1 MKNKKKAIVC
11 VSNDLVTDN
20 RVARTCLV
28 LEGQNYEVILVGRQ
42 KKNSPPISQKS
53 FRWKRLKLPFEKG
66 PLFYITLNLRLL
78 LFLFS
83 NKFDLIYA
91 NDLDTL
97 IPCFVAAKIK
107 NSKLIYDTHE
117 LFTEVPELTS
127 RPRVQKIW
135 LKIES
140 AIFPKLKHVI
150 TVNDSI
156 AQIYSQKYRIP
167 ITAVRNVPEYH
178 KLEKDLKTREQFKLS
193 NDDFILII
201 QGSGLN
207 IDRGVEEAVLAMKDC
222 EGCILLIVGD
232 GDVIPKAKEI
242 VTRNKLDQK
251 VKFISRRPYE
261 ELMKITRIADMG
273 LLLDK
278 NSSLNQELALPNK
291 LFDYIHAGIPIL
303 SSALPEIKKII
314 KKYDVG
320 IFLSKTEP
328 KIIQETILSYKANHK
343 LRNQHKENCKLA
355 AEKENWDIEQQKL
368 IDVIV
373 ASEQD

>member
-42 KKNSPPISQKS
+42 KKNSPPMNEKS

-178 KLEKDLKTREQFKLS
+178 KLETDLKTREQFKLS

-328 KIIQETILSYKANHK
+328 KIIQETILSYKANYK

>member
-28 LEGQNYEVILVGRQ
+28 LEGQNYDVFLVGRE
-42 KKNSPPISQKS
+42 KKNSPLMSQKS

-66 PLFYITLNLRLL
+66 PLFYIALNLRLL

-178 KLEKDLKTREQFKLS
+178 KLETDLKTREQFKLS

-251 VKFISRRPYE
+251 VKFISRRPYD
-261 ELMKITRIADMG
+261 ELMKITRIADVG

>member
-1 MKNKKKAIVC
+1 MKNKKKVIVC

-207 IDRGVEEAVLAMKDC
+207 IDRGVEEAVLAMRDC

-232 GDVIPKAKEI
+232 GDIIPKAKEI

-320 IFLSKTEP
+320 IFISKTEP
-328 KIIQETILSYKANHK
+328 NIIQKTILSYKANHK

-355 AEKENWDIEQQKL
+355 AERENWGIEQQKL

>member
-1 MKNKKKAIVC
+1 MKNKKKVIVC

-42 KKNSPPISQKS
+42 KKNSPPMNEKS

-178 KLEKDLKTREQFKLS
+178 KLETDLKTREQFKLS

-328 KIIQETILSYKANHK
+328 KIIQETILSYKANNK

>member
-1 MKNKKKAIVC
+1 MKNKKKVIVC

-42 KKNSPPISQKS
+42 KKNSPPMNEKS

-178 KLEKDLKTREQFKLS
+178 KLETDLKTREQFKLS

-261 ELMKITRIADMG
+261 ELMKITRIADVG

-328 KIIQETILSYKANHK
+328 KIIQETILSYKANNK

>member
-42 KKNSPPISQKS
+42 KKNSPPMNEKS

-78 LFLFS
+78 LFLFC

-178 KLEKDLKTREQFKLS
+178 KLETDLKTREQFKLS

-261 ELMKITRIADMG
+261 ELMKITRIADVG

-328 KIIQETILSYKANHK
+328 KIIEETILSYKANHK